1 MRNMIGRLQGWFGN
15 GWMGIAELLMTAFC
29 VFFSLSVHE
38 FAHGYA
44 AYKMGDGT
52 AKYMGRLNLNPSS
65 HLDPIGAICLFFFGF
80 GWAKP
85 VPINPNNFRRDRLKS
100 GMVITSLAGP
110 LANLVVAFV
119 SLLFLYILSAFDIN
133 AEGVMLQLIR
143 VVSML
148 LYILVSMNISLAV
161 FNLIPIPPL
170 DGSKILNAV
179 LPARIYFRIMQ
190 YERYGFIILL
200 ILINTPLFSRILY
213 TLINGVYALFSF
225 IIGLIPF
232 L

>member
-1 MRNMIGRLQGWFGN
+1 MLGRLQGWFGN
-15 GWMGIAELLMTAFC
+15 GWMGIAELLMTALC

-44 AYKMGDGT
+44 AYKMGDST

-65 HLDPIGAICLFFFGF
+65 HLDPIGALCLFFFGF

-85 VPINPNNFRRDRLKS
+85 VPINPNNFRRGRLKS

-110 LANLVVAFV
+110 LANLIVAFV

-143 VVSML
+143 VVSTL

-170 DGSKILNAV
+170 DGSKILNAL
-179 LPARIYFRIMQ
+179 LPGRIYFRIMQ
-190 YERYGFIILL
+190 YERYGFLILI
-200 ILINTPLFSRILY
+200 ILINTSFFSRILY
-213 TLINGVYALFSF
+213 TLVNGVYALFSF